1 MKTLSVHPIFSTPSV
16 ERFFENFSAKG
27 GEYVLLKGWEASSA
41 LDDVDLMV
49 SLRSLSL
56 LEDVLHKSLRCQ
68 IYTCA
73 QSLKSEEGQL
83 PLHWHIGPLRI
94 HRLVFIEEEDALG
107 RIEWQEGLAFPSPS
121 LYCAVL
127 LLSWFLAKGVSLP
140 RSMTERKKA
149 ELFAAWNAVK
159 ETNSL
164 GDVAL
169 LLEKRCPKVL
179 SEKILQKMEFADW
192 NGLYDLAP
200 VFRRDFAGRAWF
212 WYALK
217 ERGALMVRKRGLGV

>member
-1 MKTLSVHPIFSTPSV
+1 MKTLPAHPIFSAPSV
-16 ERFFENFSAKG
+16 ERFFKNFSAKG
-27 GEYVLLKGWEASSA
+27 GEYVLLKGWEAFSA

-49 SLRSLSL
+49 SLRSLPL
-56 LEDVLHKSLRCQ
+56 LEDVLHKSLRPQ
-68 IYTCA
+68 LYTCT
-73 QSLKSEEGQL
+73 QSLETEAGELS
-83 PLHWHIGPLRI
+83 LHWHIGPLRI
-94 HRLVFIEEEDALG
+94 HRLVFMEEEDALG
-107 RIEWQEGLAFPSPS
+107 RIEWREGLAFPSSS

-140 RSMTERKKA
+140 RVMTERKKT

-159 ETNSL
+159 KENFL

-169 LLEKRCPKVL
+169 LLEKRCPKAL

-192 NGLYDLAP
+192 DGLYDLAP
-200 VFRRDFAGRAWF
+200 VFRRDFAGKAWF